1 MKILLSE
8 LQYKNLFEQSSYEK
22 GIMDR
27 SSNMLNKISNV
38 DPHTLMTITQIGTA
52 FIPVAGVFISA
63 TIGLADAGMYYNE
76 GDKTNAG
83 IAAAFSMLPFVS
95 KIPGVKKLGSKGMAL
110 LAGKLGKGIKNL
122 TEIEIGVLNA
132 VAKEGELI
140 KSELNKVSSKLTRL
154 GNQLDEYRIN
164 YITKYGENEYKTLL
178 WKYLYNGIDEESF
191 ISTLKN
197 VKNPNIRIK
206 PVLGGGRDHR
216 IFQSAI
222 HADQV
227 IKAEI
232 RPGEVNLW
240 YNTFK
245 KYPKI
250 FVNVIKKSKVKGEDG
265 TLMDA
270 VVLEKLNTEPFVN
283 LWNNM
288 ESLLIK
294 MERQTPGSPMTGLE
308 STLKNI
314 QNPAFKNVWNN
325 FLTYVKQNNPAIFS
339 KVNELNVMVGE
350 LYKITPK
357 PDIRQLNFGYDKNG
371 LLKALDI

>member
-191 ISTLKN
+191 IQTLKN
-197 VKNPNIRIK
+197 VKNPNIKIK
-206 PVLGGGRDHR
+206 PMLGGGRDHR
-216 IFQSAI
+216 VFQSAI

-250 FVNVIKKSKVKGEDG
+250 FVNVIKKAKVKGEDG

-283 LWNNM
+283 LWNDM
-288 ESLLIK
+288 ESLLI
-294 MERQTPGSPMTGLE
+294 
-308 STLKNI
+308 
-314 QNPAFKNVWNN
+314 
-325 FLTYVKQNNPAIFS
+325 
-339 KVNELNVMVGE
+339 
-350 LYKITPK
+350 
-357 PDIRQLNFGYDKNG
+357 
-371 LLKALDI
+371 

>member
-110 LAGKLGKGIKNL
+110 LAGKLGKGTKNL

-132 VAKEGELI
+132 VAKEGDMV
-140 KSELNKVSSKLTRL
+140 KSQLNNVSAKLSRL
-154 GNQLDEYRIN
+154 GKQLDLYRKN
-164 YITKYGENEYKTLL
+164 YITKYGENEYTTLL
-178 WKYLYNGIDEESF
+178 WKYLYGGINEESF

-216 IFQSAI
+216 IFQSTI

-250 FVNVIKKSKVKGEDG
+250 FVNVIKKSKVKGTDG

-314 QNPAFKNVWNN
+314 QNPAFKNVWNK

-371 LLKALDI
+371 ILKALDL

>member
-1 MKILLSE
+1 
-8 LQYKNLFEQSSYEK
+8 
-22 GIMDR
+22 MDR
-27 SSNMLNKISNV
+27 SSNMLDKISNV

-52 FIPVAGVFISA
+52 FIPVVGVFISA
-63 TIGLADAGMYYNE
+63 SIGLADAGMYYNE
-76 GDKTNAG
+76 SDKTSAG
-83 IAAAFSMLPFVS
+83 ITAAFSMLPFVS

-110 LAGKLGKGIKNL
+110 LASKLGKKVKNL

-132 VAKEGELI
+132 VAKEGDMV
-140 KSELNKVSSKLTRL
+140 KSQLNKVSSKLSRL
-154 GNQLDEYRIN
+154 GNQLDLYRKN
-164 YITKYGENEYKTLL
+164 YITKYGENEYTALL
-178 WKYLYNGIDEESF
+178 WKYLYGGVDEQSF
-191 ISTLKN
+191 VQTLKN

-206 PVLGGGRDHR
+206 PIIGGGKDHR
-216 IFQSAI
+216 VFQSAT

-250 FVNVIKKSKVKGEDG
+250 FANVIKKAKVKGGDG

>member
-110 LAGKLGKGIKNL
+110 LAGKLGKGTKNL

-132 VAKEGELI
+132 VAKEGDMV
-140 KSELNKVSSKLTRL
+140 KSQLNNVSTKLSRL
-154 GNQLDEYRIN
+154 GKQLDLYRKN
-164 YITKYGENEYKTLL
+164 YVTKYGESEYKTLL
-178 WKYLYNGIDEESF
+178 WKYLYGGVNEESF

-250 FVNVIKKSKVKGEDG
+250 FVNVIKKSKVKGTDG
-265 TLMDA
+265 VLMDA

-314 QNPAFKNVWNN
+314 QNPAFKNVWNK

-371 LLKALDI
+371 ILKALDL

>member
-110 LAGKLGKGIKNL
+110 LAGKLGKGTKNL

-132 VAKEGELI
+132 VAKEGDMV
-140 KSELNKVSSKLTRL
+140 KSQLNNVSAKLSRL
-154 GNQLDEYRIN
+154 GKQLDLYRKN
-164 YITKYGENEYKTLL
+164 YVTKYGESEYKTLL
-178 WKYLYNGIDEESF
+178 WKYLYGGVNEESF

-250 FVNVIKKSKVKGEDG
+250 FVNVIKKSKVKGTDG

-314 QNPAFKNVWNN
+314 QNPAFKNVWNK
-325 FLTYVKQNNPAIFS
+325 FLTYVKQNNPAMFS

-371 LLKALDI
+371 ILKALDL

>member
-110 LAGKLGKGIKNL
+110 LAGKLGKGTKNL

-132 VAKEGELI
+132 VAKEGDMV
-140 KSELNKVSSKLTRL
+140 KSQLNNVSAKLSRL
-154 GNQLDEYRIN
+154 GKQLDLYRKN
-164 YITKYGENEYKTLL
+164 YVTKYGESEYKTLL
-178 WKYLYNGIDEESF
+178 WKYLYGGVNEESF

-250 FVNVIKKSKVKGEDG
+250 FVNVIKKSKVKGTDG
-265 TLMDA
+265 VLMDA

-314 QNPAFKNVWNN
+314 QNPAFKNVWNK
-325 FLTYVKQNNPAIFS
+325 FLTYVKQNNPAMFS

-371 LLKALDI
+371 ILKALDL

>member
-110 LAGKLGKGIKNL
+110 LAGKLGKGTKNL

-132 VAKEGELI
+132 VAKEGDMV
-140 KSELNKVSSKLTRL
+140 KSQLNNVSAKLSRL
-154 GNQLDEYRIN
+154 GKQLDLYRKN
-164 YITKYGENEYKTLL
+164 YVTKYGESEYKTLL
-178 WKYLYNGIDEESF
+178 WKYLYGGVNEESF

-250 FVNVIKKSKVKGEDG
+250 FVNVIKKSKVKGTDG

-314 QNPAFKNVWNN
+314 QNPAFKNVWNK

-371 LLKALDI
+371 ILKALDL

>member
-1 MKILLSE
+1 
-8 LQYKNLFEQSSYEK
+8 
-22 GIMDR
+22 
-27 SSNMLNKISNV
+27 
-38 DPHTLMTITQIGTA
+38 
-52 FIPVAGVFISA
+52 
-63 TIGLADAGMYYNE
+63 MYYNE
-76 GDKTNAG
+76 GDKTSAG
-83 IAAAFSMLPFVS
+83 ITAAFSMLPFVS

-110 LAGKLGKGIKNL
+110 LASKLGKGVKNL

-132 VAKEGELI
+132 VAKEGDMV
-140 KSELNKVSSKLTRL
+140 KSQLNKVSAKLSRL
-154 GNQLDEYRIN
+154 GNQLDLYRKN
-164 YITKYGENEYKTLL
+164 YITKYGENEYTALL
-178 WKYLYNGIDEESF
+178 WKYLYGGVDEQSF
-191 ISTLKN
+191 VQTLKN

-206 PVLGGGRDHR
+206 PAIGGGADHR
-216 IFQSAI
+216 VFQSAI

-245 KYPKI
+245 KYPKV
-250 FVNVIKKSKVKGEDG
+250 FANVIKKAKVKGTNG
-265 TLMDA
+265 AMMDA
-270 VVLEKLNTEPFVN
+270 VVLEKLNTEPFMN
-283 LWNNM
+283 LWTNM

-294 MERQTPGSPMTGLE
+294 MERQTPGSPMVGLE

-325 FLTYVKQNNPAIFS
+325 FLTYVKQNNPSIFG

-357 PDIRQLNFGYDKNG
+357 PDIRQFNFGYDKNG
-371 LLKALDI
+371 LLKALDL

>member
-110 LAGKLGKGIKNL
+110 LAGKLGKGTKNL

-132 VAKEGELI
+132 VAKEGDMV
-140 KSELNKVSSKLTRL
+140 KSQLNNVSAKLSRL
-154 GNQLDEYRIN
+154 GKQLDLYRKN
-164 YITKYGENEYKTLL
+164 YVTKYGESEYKTLL
-178 WKYLYNGIDEESF
+178 WKYLYGGVNEESF

-240 YNTFK
+240 YDTFK

-250 FVNVIKKSKVKGEDG
+250 FVNVIKKSKVKGTDG
-265 TLMDA
+265 VLMDA

-314 QNPAFKNVWNN
+314 QNPAFKNVWNK

-371 LLKALDI
+371 ILKALDL

>member
-110 LAGKLGKGIKNL
+110 LAGKLGKGTKNL

-132 VAKEGELI
+132 VAKEGDMV
-140 KSELNKVSSKLTRL
+140 KSQLNNVSAKLSRL
-154 GNQLDEYRIN
+154 GKQLDLYRKN
-164 YITKYGENEYKTLL
+164 YVTKYGESEYKTLL
-178 WKYLYNGIDEESF
+178 WKYLYGGVNEESF

-216 IFQSAI
+216 IFQSTI

-250 FVNVIKKSKVKGEDG
+250 FVNVIKKSKVKGTDG
-265 TLMDA
+265 VLMDA

-314 QNPAFKNVWNN
+314 QNPAFKNVWNK
-325 FLTYVKQNNPAIFS
+325 FLTYVKQNNPAMFS

-371 LLKALDI
+371 ILKALDL

>member
-110 LAGKLGKGIKNL
+110 LAGKLGKGTKNL

-132 VAKEGELI
+132 VAKEGDMV
-140 KSELNKVSSKLTRL
+140 KSQLNNVSAKLSRL
-154 GNQLDEYRIN
+154 GKQLDLYRKN
-164 YITKYGENEYKTLL
+164 YVTKYGESEYKTLL
-178 WKYLYNGIDEESF
+178 WKYLYGGVNEESF

-216 IFQSAI
+216 IFQSTI

-250 FVNVIKKSKVKGEDG
+250 FVNVIKKSKVKGTDG

-314 QNPAFKNVWNN
+314 QNPAFKNVWNK
-325 FLTYVKQNNPAIFS
+325 FLTYVKQNNPAMFS

-371 LLKALDI
+371 ILKALDL

>member
-8 LQYKNLFEQSSYEK
+8 LQYKNLVEQSSYEK

-27 SSNMLNKISNV
+27 SSNMLDKISNV

-52 FIPVAGVFISA
+52 FIPVVGVFISA
-63 TIGLADAGMYYNE
+63 SIGLADAGMYYNE
-76 GDKTNAG
+76 GDKTSAG
-83 IAAAFSMLPFVS
+83 ITAAFSMLPFVS

-110 LAGKLGKGIKNL
+110 LASKLGKGVKNL

-132 VAKEGELI
+132 VAKEGDMV
-140 KSELNKVSSKLTRL
+140 KSQLNKVSAKLSRL
-154 GNQLDEYRIN
+154 GNQLDLYRKN
-164 YITKYGENEYKTLL
+164 YITKYGENEYTALL
-178 WKYLYNGIDEESF
+178 WKYLYGGVDEQSF
-191 ISTLKN
+191 VQTLKN

-206 PVLGGGRDHR
+206 PAIGGGADHR
-216 IFQSAI
+216 VFQSAI

-245 KYPKI
+245 KYPKV
-250 FVNVIKKSKVKGEDG
+250 FANVIKKAKVKGTNG
-265 TLMDA
+265 AMMDA
-270 VVLEKLNTEPFVN
+270 VVLEKLNTEPFMN
-283 LWNNM
+283 LWTNM

-294 MERQTPGSPMTGLE
+294 MERQNPGSPMVGLE

-325 FLTYVKQNNPAIFS
+325 FLTYVKQNNPSIFG

-357 PDIRQLNFGYDKNG
+357 PDIRQFNFGYDKNG
-371 LLKALDI
+371 LLKALDL

>member
-8 LQYKNLFEQSSYEK
+8 LQYKNLVEQSSYEK

-110 LAGKLGKGIKNL
+110 LAGKLGKGTKNL

-132 VAKEGELI
+132 VAKEGDMV
-140 KSELNKVSSKLTRL
+140 KSQLNNVSAKLSRL
-154 GNQLDEYRIN
+154 GKQLDLYRKN
-164 YITKYGENEYKTLL
+164 YVTKYGESEYKTLL
-178 WKYLYNGIDEESF
+178 WKYLYGGVNEESF

-250 FVNVIKKSKVKGEDG
+250 FVNVIKKSKVKGTDG
-265 TLMDA
+265 VLMDA

-314 QNPAFKNVWNN
+314 QNPAFKNVWNK
-325 FLTYVKQNNPAIFS
+325 FLTYVKQNNPAMFS

-371 LLKALDI
+371 ILKALDL

>member
-8 LQYKNLFEQSSYEK
+8 LQYKNLVEQSSYEK

-27 SSNMLNKISNV
+27 SSNMLDKISNV

-63 TIGLADAGMYYNE
+63 SIGLADAGMYYNE

-110 LAGKLGKGIKNL
+110 LAGKLGKGTKNL

-132 VAKEGELI
+132 VAKEGDMV
-140 KSELNKVSSKLTRL
+140 KSQLNNVSTKLSRL
-154 GNQLDEYRIN
+154 GKQLDLYRKN
-164 YITKYGENEYKTLL
+164 YVTKYGESEYKTLL
-178 WKYLYNGIDEESF
+178 WKYLYGGVNEESF

-250 FVNVIKKSKVKGEDG
+250 FVNVIKKSKVKGTDG
-265 TLMDA
+265 VLMDA

-314 QNPAFKNVWNN
+314 QNPAFKNVWNK

-371 LLKALDI
+371 ILKALDL

>member
-110 LAGKLGKGIKNL
+110 LAGKLGKGTKNL

-132 VAKEGELI
+132 VAKEGDMV
-140 KSELNKVSSKLTRL
+140 KSQLNNVSAKLSRL
-154 GNQLDEYRIN
+154 GKQLDLYRKN
-164 YITKYGENEYKTLL
+164 YVTKYGESEYKTLL
-178 WKYLYNGIDEESF
+178 WKYLYGGVNEESF

-216 IFQSAI
+216 IFQSTI

-250 FVNVIKKSKVKGEDG
+250 FVNVIKKSKVKGTDG

-314 QNPAFKNVWNN
+314 QNPAFKNVWNK

-371 LLKALDI
+371 ILKALDL

>member
-110 LAGKLGKGIKNL
+110 LAGKLGKGTKNL

-132 VAKEGELI
+132 VAKEGDMV
-140 KSELNKVSSKLTRL
+140 KSQLNNVSAKLSRL
-154 GNQLDEYRIN
+154 GKQLDLYRKN
-164 YITKYGENEYKTLL
+164 YVTKYGESEYKTLL
-178 WKYLYNGIDEESF
+178 WKYLYGGVNEESF

-250 FVNVIKKSKVKGEDG
+250 FVNVIKKSKVKGTDG
-265 TLMDA
+265 VLMDA

-314 QNPAFKNVWNN
+314 QNPAFKNVWNK

-371 LLKALDI
+371 ILKALDL

>member
-110 LAGKLGKGIKNL
+110 LAGKLGKGTKNL

-132 VAKEGELI
+132 VAKEGDMV
-140 KSELNKVSSKLTRL
+140 KSQLNNVSTKLSRL
-154 GNQLDEYRIN
+154 GKQLDLYRKN
-164 YITKYGENEYKTLL
+164 YVTKYGESEYKTLL
-178 WKYLYNGIDEESF
+178 WKYLYGGVNEESF

-216 IFQSAI
+216 IFQSTI

-250 FVNVIKKSKVKGEDG
+250 FVNVIKKSKVKGTDG

-314 QNPAFKNVWNN
+314 QNPAFKNVWNK

-371 LLKALDI
+371 ILKALDL